1 MSGKEKKPSIMN
13 AWKSI
18 RELSGKSREKI
29 SQREEMIWV

>member
-18 RELSGKSREKI
+18 RELSRKNREKI
-29 SQREEMIWV
+29 SRREGLTWV

>member
-18 RELSGKSREKI
+18 RELSGKNMEKI
-29 SQREEMIWV
+29 SRRENIIWM

>member
-18 RELSGKSREKI
+18 RELSGKNMEKI
-29 SQREEMIWV
+29 SRRENLIWM

>member
-18 RELSGKSREKI
+18 RELSGKNMEKI
-29 SQREEMIWV
+29 SRRENL

>member
-18 RELSGKSREKI
+18 RELFGKWSFLYNKKR
-29 SQREEMIWV
+29 RC